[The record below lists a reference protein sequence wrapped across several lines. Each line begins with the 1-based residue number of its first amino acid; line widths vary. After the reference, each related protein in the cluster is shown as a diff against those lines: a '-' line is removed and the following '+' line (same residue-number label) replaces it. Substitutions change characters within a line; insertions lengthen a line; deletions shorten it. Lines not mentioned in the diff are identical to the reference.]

1 MPGNGVAH
9 AVRSSEPPRARLST
23 RSSPRP
29 EPYSRGMLGSPRRA
43 AFAGVFAATL
53 VAFLAIGAVL
63 PILPRYV
70 QGPLDGGDIAVGIV
84 TGAFAIAAVVGR
96 PVGGRLADRWGRKP
110 VILVGMALCT
120 AAACLYYLPF
130 GVAGI
135 VFARLVLGLGD
146 GWVYTASAT
155 WIVDLAPEE
164 RRGQAIA
171 MFGMAIW
178 GGLSLG
184 PLFGELLLSIGSYE
198 AVWAFAAATPLIAA
212 AMVARLPEVQRAP
225 APPPPRGSGWL
236 PPGVVLPGSALLL
249 GNIGYAAFAGFM
261 VLHLDAEGIGHGSA
275 AFVAFAVAVVIGRL
289 LLGGVPD
296 RYGARPAALGAG
308 GLEAAGLTMIAFAG
322 SLPVAFAGA
331 LVMGLGF
338 SLLFPAL
345 ALVAIS
351 ANPPERR
358 GAALGAFTAFF
369 DIGVGVGGP
378 LAGAI
383 ASLTGYTEAFLV
395 AAACAV
401 IAAALGVLA
410 ARTPARGR
418 TGSSSA

>member
-1 MPGNGVAH
+1 
-9 AVRSSEPPRARLST
+9 
-23 RSSPRP
+23 
-29 EPYSRGMLGSPRRA
+29 MLGTPRRA

-84 TGAFAIAAVVGR
+84 TGAFAFAAVVGR

-110 VILVGMALCT
+110 VVLLGMAICT
-120 AAACLYYLPF
+120 VAACLYYLPF

-164 RRGQAIA
+164 RRGQAIGL
-171 MFGMAIW
+171 FGMAIW
-178 GGLSLG
+178 GGLSIG

-198 AVWAFAAATPLIAA
+198 AVWASAAATPLIAA
-212 AMVARLPEVQRAP
+212 AMIARLPETLPGAAGATPGTGGRASG
-225 APPPPRGSGWL
+225 APQGAQDAQDARGGWRTWL
-236 PPGVVLPGSALLL
+236 PEGVALPGSALLL
-249 GNIGYAAFAGFM
+249 GNIGYAAFAGFV
-261 VLHLDAEGIGHGSA
+261 VLHLDREGIGNGSA
-275 AFVAFAVAVVIGRL
+275 AFVAFALAVVLGRL
-289 LLGGVPD
+289 VLGSIPD

-308 GLEAAGLTMIAFAG
+308 ALEATGLVIIALAG

-331 LVMGLGF
+331 LIMGLGF

-345 ALVAIS
+345 AMVAI
-351 ANPPERR
+351 AAHPPERR
-358 GAALGAFTAFF
+358 GAVLGAFTAFF
-369 DIGVGVGGP
+369 DIGVGIGGP

-383 ASLTGYTEAFLV
+383 ATVAGYPEAFLTAAGCAV
-395 AAACAV
+395 AAAG
-401 IAAALGVLA
+401 LGVLA
-410 ARTPARGR
+410 ARGAVGAARH
-418 TGSSSA
+418 TGEPPVPEPV

>member
-1 MPGNGVAH
+1 
-9 AVRSSEPPRARLST
+9 
-23 RSSPRP
+23 
-29 EPYSRGMLGSPRRA
+29 MLGSPRRA

-70 QGPLDGGDIAVGIV
+70 QGPLDGGDVAVGIV
-84 TGAFAIAAVVGR
+84 TGAFAFAAVIGR
-96 PVGGRLADRWGRKP
+96 PIGGRLADRWGRKP
-110 VILVGMALCT
+110 VVLLGMAICT

-164 RRGQAIA
+164 RRGQAIG

-178 GGLSLG
+178 GGLSIG

-212 AMVARLPEVQRAP
+212 AMVARLPETLPGAAPAPAGAP
-225 APPPPRGSGWL
+225 APPGPATGPRWRAWL
-236 PPGVVLPGSALLL
+236 PEGVALPGSALLL
-249 GNIGYAAFAGFM
+249 GNIGYAAFAGFV
-261 VLHLDAEGIGHGSA
+261 VLHLDEEGIGHGSA
-275 AFVAFAVAVVIGRL
+275 AFVAFAVAVVLGRL
-289 LLGGVPD
+289 VLGGIPD

-308 GLEAAGLTMIAFAG
+308 ALEASGLVIIALAG

-345 ALVAIS
+345 AMVAI
-351 ANPPERR
+351 AAHPPERR
-358 GAALGAFTAFF
+358 GAVLGAFTAFF
-369 DIGVGVGGP
+369 DIGVGIGGP
-378 LAGAI
+378 LAGGI
-383 ASLTGYTEAFLV
+383 ATVAGYPEAFLV
-395 AAACAV
+395 AAGCAV
-401 IAAALGVLA
+401 VAAGLGVLA
-410 ARTPARGR
+410 ARGAAGVAPHRGEPPVPEPV
-418 TGSSSA
+418 